1 MDPGVIINRDMVHI
15 LDRHRSLTA
24 DEITCLAAMDRE
36 GKKRNLPLMTVSV
49 AILELTAGDK
59 KGLPVEDRADKP
71 ADLKKGQKSH
81 TGIASASLFN
91 RKK

>member
-1 MDPGVIINRDMVHI
+1 MASADICSVQRMDPGVIINRDMVHI

-59 KGLPVEDRADKP
+59 RGSRSKIGPTSRP
-71 ADLKKGQKSH
+71 
-81 TGIASASLFN
+81 T
-91 RKK
+91 